1 MRQLRFLQA
10 MAEAYQQ
17 EMARD
22 GDIIILGEDIRSG
35 IRGESRGL
43 IDRFGPERV
52 IDTPISEAGFSGF
65 AIGAAMAGL
74 RPIVQ
79 FQVASLIYVAFDQ
92 LVNQAAKL
100 RLMLGGQVDLPI
112 TYTIM
117 ASGARG
123 GQAGQHADNP
133 YPYLLHA
140 GFKVVAPSCA
150 HDAKG
155 LLTAAIREN
164 DPVFF
169 IASAGLLGRKAEVP
183 EAPYTVP
190 LGVGRT
196 LREGRDVT
204 VIANGNTVPDALAV
218 ADELAAEGI
227 DVRVWEPRSLAPL
240 DTEGLCAAAA
250 ATGRVVLFD
259 DSNRSCG
266 FAAEL
271 AAVLSERVFDSLR
284 APIRRVT
291 RADVTVPYSLPLEA
305 AVLPGR
311 AALAAAVRSVGNA
324 RTRGEPACRT

>member
-1 MRQLRFLQA
+1 MRRLRFLQA
-10 MAEAYQQ
+10 MAEAYKQ

-22 GDIIILGEDIRSG
+22 GDIILLGEDIRSG
-35 IRGESRGL
+35 IRGESKGL
-43 IDRFGPERV
+43 HAEFGPARV
-52 IDTPISEAGFSGF
+52 LDTPISEAGFSGF

-74 RPIVQ
+74 RPVVQ

-155 LLTAAIREN
+155 LLISAIRED

-183 EAPYTVP
+183 EEAFSVP

-196 LREGRDVT
+196 LRPGRDVT

-218 ADELAAEGI
+218 ADELAGEGI
-227 DVRVWEPRSLAPL
+227 DVLVWEPRSLMPL
-240 DTEGLCAAAA
+240 DINGLCEAVS

-271 AAVLSERVFDSLR
+271 AAVIAERVFDSLR

-291 RADVTVPYSLPLEA
+291 RADITVPFSLPLEA

-311 AALAAAVRSVGNA
+311 SALAKAI
-324 RTRGEPACRT
+324 RTVCDTPIQGEKACVT